1 MKTFL
6 LLLILLLGPSV
17 ALAQTANDEAALTAL
32 PQAFIDAWNRHDGH
46 GLTVLTEPDVDFIT
60 VDGKWMRGQKD
71 FETYHTR
78 ILGTRFRDSMNRVM
92 GTNVRFLGPDL
103 ASVHY
108 TWQITGAT
116 DDAGRPVPPRALR
129 VADDGGR
136 RHDPGAAGS
145 RSDPGAAGRAL
156 DQLDHHSPGT
166 TRKALPR

>member
-6 LLLILLLGPSV
+6 LLLVLLLGPSL
-17 ALAQTANDEAALTAL
+17 AHAQTANDEAALTAL

-46 GLTVLTEPDVDFIT
+46 GLAVLTEHDVDFVT

-78 ILGTRFRDSMNRVM
+78 ILGDRFRLSMNRVM
-92 GTNVRFLGPDL
+92 GTNVRFLAPDL

-116 DDAGRPVPPRALR
+116 D
-129 VADDGGR
+129 
-136 RHDPGAAGS
+136 
-145 RSDPGAAGRAL
+145 AAGRAVPPRTGIMVL
-156 DQLDHHSPGT
+156 LARKQHGQWLIAVGQNTNGSPARSEGADIVSPL
-166 TRKALPR
+166 ALVP

>member
-6 LLLILLLGPSV
+6 LLLILLLGPS
-17 ALAQTANDEAALTAL
+17 LAQAQSANDEAALTAL

-46 GLTVLTEPDVDFIT
+46 GLTVLTEREVDFVT

-78 ILGTRFRDSMNRVM
+78 ILGTRFRDSVNRVI

-116 DDAGRPVPPRALR
+116 DDAGHAIPPRSGIMMFLARKQHGQWLIAVGQNTNGAPVRSEGADIVSPLAL
-129 VADDGGR
+129 V
-136 RHDPGAAGS
+136 P
-145 RSDPGAAGRAL
+145 
-156 DQLDHHSPGT
+156 
-166 TRKALPR
+166 

>member
-6 LLLILLLGPSV
+6 LLLTLLLGPSL

-46 GLTVLTEPDVDFIT
+46 GLTVLTEPDVDFVT

-78 ILGTRFRDSMNRVM
+78 ILGDRFRLSVNRVI
-92 GTNVRFLGPDL
+92 GTNVRFLAPDF
-103 ASVHY
+103 AAVHY

-116 DDAGRPVPPRALR
+116 DAAGHTVPPRSGIMVFLA
-129 VADDGGR
+129 
-136 RHDPGAAGS
+136 
-145 RSDPGAAGRAL
+145 
-156 DQLDHHSPGT
+156 
-166 TRKALPR
+166 RKAHGQWLIAVGQNTNGAPPRSEGADIVSPLALLP

>member
-6 LLLILLLGPSV
+6 FLLVLLLGPSLV
-17 ALAQTANDEAALTAL
+17 HAQTANDEAALTAL

-46 GLTVLTEPDVDFIT
+46 GLTVLTERDVDFVT

-78 ILGTRFRDSMNRVM
+78 ILGDRFRLSMNRVI
-92 GTNVRFLGPDL
+92 GTNVRFLAPDL

-116 DDAGRPVPPRALR
+116 DEAGRPVPPRSGIMVLLARKQHGQWLIAVGQNTNGAPARSEGTDIVSPLAL
-129 VADDGGR
+129 V
-136 RHDPGAAGS
+136 P
-145 RSDPGAAGRAL
+145 
-156 DQLDHHSPGT
+156 
-166 TRKALPR
+166 

>member
-6 LLLILLLGPSV
+6 LLLILLLGPS
-17 ALAQTANDEAALTAL
+17 LAQAQSANDEAALTAL

-46 GLTVLTEPDVDFIT
+46 GLTVLTEREVDFVT

-78 ILGTRFRDSMNRVM
+78 ILGDRFRLSMNRVM
-92 GTNVRFLGPDL
+92 GTNVRFLAPDL

-116 DDAGRPVPPRALR
+116 DE
-129 VADDGGR
+129 
-136 RHDPGAAGS
+136 
-145 RSDPGAAGRAL
+145 AGRAL
-156 DQLDHHSPGT
+156 PPRSGIMVLLARKQHGQWLIAVGQNTNGAAARREGADIVSPL
-166 TRKALPR
+166 ALVP

>member
-6 LLLILLLGPSV
+6 FLLVFLLGPSLV
-17 ALAQTANDEAALTAL
+17 HAQTANDEAALTAL

-46 GLTVLTEPDVDFIT
+46 GLTVLTERDVDFVT

-78 ILGTRFRDSMNRVM
+78 ILGDRFRLSMNRVI
-92 GTNVRFLGPDL
+92 GTNVRFLAPDL

-116 DDAGRPVPPRALR
+116 DEAGRTVPPRSGIMVLLARKQHGQWLIAVGQNTNGAPARSEGTDIVSPLAL
-129 VADDGGR
+129 V
-136 RHDPGAAGS
+136 P
-145 RSDPGAAGRAL
+145 
-156 DQLDHHSPGT
+156 
-166 TRKALPR
+166 